1 VADQACVF
9 VVLKCFKNAYFKTHY
24 VVTNTTTQSGVQTV
38 QLKRGRNKKGASFRI
53 VRLVAQ

>member
-9 VVLKCFKNAYFKTHY
+9 VVLSCYKNAYFKTQY

-38 QLKRGRNKKGASFRI
+38 QLKRGRDKKGVSFRV
-53 VRLVAQ
+53 VRLVA